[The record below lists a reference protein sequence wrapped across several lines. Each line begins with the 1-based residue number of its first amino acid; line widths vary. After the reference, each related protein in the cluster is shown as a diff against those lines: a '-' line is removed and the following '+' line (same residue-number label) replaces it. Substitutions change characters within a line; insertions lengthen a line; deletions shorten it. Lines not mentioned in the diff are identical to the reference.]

1 MYVIIECFVLRWN
14 IEVTFEET
22 RAHLG
27 VETQR
32 QWSDRSI
39 ARTTPLLM
47 GLFSLITLMALK
59 LRAMYQLAPLSASWY
74 QKNGEVTFSDV
85 IAFVRRITWA
95 NKYFSKS
102 GNKGDSIKIEMPELN
117 LLINQLAATIV
128 LQIMIFVCSAHR
140 SFRLD

>member
-1 MYVIIECFVLRWN
+1 MRRWN

-59 LRAMYQLAPLSASWY
+59 LRAMYQLTPLSASWY

-85 IAFVRRITWA
+85 IAFVRRITWGA
-95 NKYFSKS
+95 FK
-102 GNKGDSIKIEMPELN
+102 
-117 LLINQLAATIV
+117 
-128 LQIMIFVCSAHR
+128 
-140 SFRLD
+140 